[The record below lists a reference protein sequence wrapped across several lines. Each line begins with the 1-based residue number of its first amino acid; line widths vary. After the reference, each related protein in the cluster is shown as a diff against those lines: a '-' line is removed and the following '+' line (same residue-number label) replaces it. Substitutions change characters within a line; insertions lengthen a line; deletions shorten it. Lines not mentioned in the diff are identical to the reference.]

1 MKSHLHD
8 RASERL
14 TTFPRLAL
22 RERAQDHPM
31 IMFAVVIVAAFVWV
45 LIPGEATVSLPSAAG
60 APAKVIHQ
68 SSTTKT
74 SRLPIAKVGGAC
86 KGQSWGGESAEC
98 LKMIARESG
107 KPDLAVRMIVDATPG
122 NPDTPNIF

>member
-1 MKSHLHD
+1 VKSDLKGQ
-8 RASERL
+8 ATERL
-14 TTFPRLAL
+14 LLLRLDL
-22 RERAQDHPM
+22 RERAQNHPI
-31 IMFAVVIVAAFVWV
+31 IMFAVVTTAAFVWA
-45 LIPGEATVSLPSAAG
+45 LIPGEPTVPLFSAAG

-74 SRLPIAKVGGAC
+74 SRLPIVKVGGAC

-107 KPDLAVRMIVDATPG
+107 KPDLAVRLIVDAAPT